1 VDRSDPEEDG
11 LAARRLFC
19 AALAESPSPADA
31 RGSSAAAASPGASGQ
46 GAQFSLGEAAAQ
58 HARVLRLAV
67 GDPVEL
73 FDGQGHSLAA
83 RVDRLGKGDITC
95 SALAPVLF
103 TPRGPE
109 VVLVQCLPKGK
120 KLDDIVRMTTELGVS
135 AIHLAVSERSV
146 VQKSTRDDHKV
157 ERLVRIARE
166 AARQSEQ
173 AYVPEIME
181 PSSLGE
187 VLARAPEGVQ
197 RAALTERSQATLALA
212 TEPARLWLVVGPEGG
227 LSSSD
232 REILSHAK
240 FVSQSL
246 GRAILRTETAA
257 VVGVGLG
264 ISALGRGR

>member
-1 VDRSDPEEDG
+1 VDRADPEEDG
-11 LAARRLFC
+11 VATRRLFC
-19 AALAESPSPADA
+19 AQSLAE
-31 RGSSAAAASPGASGQ
+31 GSEFA
-46 GAQFSLGEAAAQ
+46 LGEAAAQ
-58 HARVLRLAV
+58 HARVLRLPA
-67 GDPVEL
+67 GEKVEL
-73 FDGQGHSLAA
+73 FDGRGHTLSA
-83 RVDRLGKGDITC
+83 RIDALTKTDIRC
-95 SALAPVLF
+95 SALSPAVF

-120 KLDDIVRMTTELGVS
+120 KLDDIVRMTTELGVA
-135 AIHLAVSERSV
+135 AIRLAVSERSV

-157 ERLVRIARE
+157 ERLIRVARE

-181 PSSLGE
+181 PTSLE
-187 VLARAPEGVQ
+187 QVLARAPEQAQ
-197 RAALTERSQATLALA
+197 RAALTERTDAGFTVSPDA
-212 TEPARLWLVVGPEGG
+212 PSLWLVVGPEGG
-227 LSSSD
+227 LSSRD

-240 FVSQSL
+240 FVSHGL

>member
-1 VDRSDPEEDG
+1 VDRSDLEEDG
-11 LAARRLFC
+11 VTARRLYC
-19 AALAESPSPADA
+19 ASSLAESAH
-31 RGSSAAAASPGASGQ
+31 
-46 GAQFSLGEAAAQ
+46 FSLGEAAAQ

-73 FDGQGHSLAA
+73 FDGRGRTVAA
-83 RVDRLGKGDITC
+83 RIDRLSKAELAC
-95 SALAPVLF
+95 SALSEAVF

-135 AIHLAVSERSV
+135 AIHLAVSERCV

-157 ERLVRIARE
+157 ERLLRIANE

-181 PSSLGE
+181 PSSLE
-187 VLARAPEGVQ
+187 QVLQRAPEQTQ
-197 RAALTERSQATLALA
+197 RAALTERSDSGWTLSP
-212 TEPARLWLVVGPEGG
+212 EPASLWLVVGPEGG
-227 LSSSD
+227 LSSRD

-240 FVSQSL
+240 FVSHSL

-264 ISALGRGR
+264 ISVLGRGR

>member
-11 LAARRLFC
+11 VAARRLFS
-19 AALAESPSPADA
+19 AQSLAE
-31 RGSSAAAASPGASGQ
+31 GT
-46 GAQFSLGEAAAQ
+46 QFSLGEAAAQ
-58 HARVLRLAV
+58 HARVLRLLA
-67 GDPVEL
+67 GEKIEL
-73 FDGQGHSLAA
+73 FDGRGHTLSA
-83 RVDRLGKGDITC
+83 RIDALSKADVRC
-95 SALAPVLF
+95 SALAPAAF

-120 KLDDIVRMTTELGVS
+120 KLDDIVRMTSELGVA
-135 AIHLAVSERSV
+135 AIQLAVSERSV

-157 ERLVRIARE
+157 ERLVRVARE

-173 AYVPEIME
+173 AYVPEITE
-181 PSSLGE
+181 PASLE
-187 VLARAPEGVQ
+187 QVLLRAPEQAQ
-197 RAALTERSQATLALA
+197 RAALTERSEAGFAVA
-212 TEPARLWLVVGPEGG
+212 PGVPSLWLVVGPEGG
-227 LSSSD
+227 LSSRD

-240 FVSQSL
+240 FVSHSL